1 MLKLNSIAACTK
13 SFRLAGVGLGLILL
27 TLPAWGNNVN
37 DFRLIFPFVAK
48 GSLGEYIESRI
59 VITNVGAESV
69 EVTLES
75 EQFAFED
82 ESASFELGPHEVREI
97 SLPGES
103 FQVGAVRLISTG
115 QVAGSA
121 FIFTRASEDDEEI
134 LSEATVI
141 ATPPMARAAFPV
153 FVASALAQDTGL
165 ALAYLVPGGVKLR
178 FTLYDPAGQ
187 EIASREEEALFHPNS
202 SSAGSTQASF
212 FLSEL
217 FPSLP
222 SEFSQ
227 GSLVVEALTVE
238 PEIFSLTALYSR
250 GTRFRAAEVATIDDF
265 RGYWV
270 KLNPNEPLEETA
282 EALSETYGFEIA
294 VLIDPDRFSI
304 RSTREIARAVSRD
317 PRVESV
323 FRLGV
328 VGLSATQ

>member
-1 MLKLNSIAACTK
+1 MFRQNSVASCTK
-13 SFRLAGVGLGLILL
+13 SFRFAGVALGLAFL
-27 TLPAWGNNVN
+27 TLPAWGSNVN

-48 GSLGEYIESRI
+48 GSLGDYIESRI

-75 EQFAFED
+75 EQFFFED
-82 ESASFELGPHEVREI
+82 ESASFELGPHETREI
-97 SLPGES
+97 ALPGES

-115 QVAGSA
+115 QVAASA
-121 FIFTRASEDDEEI
+121 FIFTRATEDDEEI

-141 ATPPMARAAFPV
+141 ATPPMAKAAFPV
-153 FVASALAQDTGL
+153 FVGSALAQDTGL
-165 ALAYLVPGGVKLR
+165 AIAYLFEGGVKLR
-178 FTLYDPAGQ
+178 FTLYDSAGL
-187 EIASREEEALFHPNS
+187 EIASREEDALFHPNA

-227 GSLVVEALTVE
+227 GSLVVEELTVVSDT
-238 PEIFSLTALYSR
+238 FSLTALYSR
-250 GTRFRAAEVATIDDF
+250 GTRFRAAEVAAIDDF
-265 RGYWV
+265 RGYLV
-270 KLNPNEPLEETA
+270 NLNPNESLEETA
-282 EALSETYGFEIA
+282 EELSETYGFEIN
-294 VLIDPDRFSI
+294 VLIDPDRIGI
-304 RSTREIARAVSRD
+304 RASREIARAVSRD

-328 VGLSATQ
+328 VVLSATH

>member
-1 MLKLNSIAACTK
+1 MLKQNSVAARTK
-13 SFRLAGVGLGLILL
+13 SFSFAGVALGMALL
-27 TLPAWGNNVN
+27 MLPAWGNNVN

-48 GSLGEYIESRI
+48 GSLGDYIESRI

-75 EQFAFED
+75 EQFVFED
-82 ESASFELGPHEVREI
+82 ESASFELGPHETREI
-97 SLPGES
+97 ALSGES

-121 FIFTRASEDDEEI
+121 FIFTRATEDAEEI

-141 ATPPMARAAFPV
+141 ASPPMAKAAFPV
-153 FVASALAQDTGL
+153 FVGSALAQDTGL
-165 ALAYLVPGGVKLR
+165 AIAYLFEGGVKLR

-187 EIASREEEALFHPNS
+187 ELAVREEDALFHPNP

-227 GSLVVEALTVE
+227 GSLVVEELTVV
-238 PEIFSLTALYSR
+238 PETFSLTALYSR
-250 GTRFRAAEVATIDDF
+250 GTRFRAAEVTAIDDF

-270 KLNPNEPLEETA
+270 KLNPTESLEETA
-282 EALSETYGFEIA
+282 EALSETYGFEITS
-294 VLIDPDRFSI
+294 LIDPEQIVI
-304 RSTREIARAVSRD
+304 RATLEIARAVSRD

-323 FRLGV
+323 FGEGV